1 MLKEELCLDK
11 NEKELDDEILDL
23 KNSNNSMIRSR
34 VRREGVNSSAQTDG
48 DVVTKEVS

>member
-23 KNSNNSMIRSR
+23 KNSNTSMIRSR
-34 VRREGVNSSAQTDG
+34 VRREGVSSSAQTDG
-48 DVVTKEVS
+48 EVVTKEES